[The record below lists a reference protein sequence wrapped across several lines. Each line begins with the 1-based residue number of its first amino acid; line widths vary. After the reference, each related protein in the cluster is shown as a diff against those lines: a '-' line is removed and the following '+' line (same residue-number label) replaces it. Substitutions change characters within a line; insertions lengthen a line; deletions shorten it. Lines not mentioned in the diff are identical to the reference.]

1 VIGAGIDVAALG
13 RLAPVPPA
21 NRSSGGDP
29 ADPAEGYRPRAGVH
43 DEMLDAEGR
52 LREPWRPLIDR
63 LRQMGPADVLAAR
76 ESAVRLM
83 RENGAAFNV
92 YADPEDRAF
101 RWRLRT
107 MPILLGRR
115 DWELV
120 AAGVAQRAQVI
131 DRALADLYGEAT
143 LLHEGVIPP
152 ALVLGSEQ
160 FVRAAVDRT
169 GPGRPM
175 VQLYACDLARNAAGG
190 WTVLA
195 DQVEAP
201 SGMGYALAN
210 RVALTHGFAE
220 LFRAMGAT
228 RLVGFFTALQ
238 DSLAALAG
246 REDAR
251 VVVLGPVPADP
262 GYFGHAYLARYLGYT
277 LVETA
282 DLTVR
287 DERLFM
293 KTLDGLQRVDLVIR
307 QLPAAGCDPLELPDH
322 AGAGVPGLL
331 RAVRKGTVRMI
342 NAPGSGL
349 ANNRALGPFMQAL
362 CRRFAD
368 SEPLLAESS
377 CLWLGEPA
385 ARAQVLAEPGTWR
398 LELATARNEPG
409 DAARTVDLQ
418 TLEPGARAGFVAML
432 ERHGHRWVAQR
443 PVPLATTPA
452 WDNDRLVPMP
462 FAMRVFAAA
471 TADGW
476 RVMPGALVRFAGD
489 PTAVGLPNGFGAGDL
504 WVLDEGKGATQ
515 PSLLQ
520 RSLAS
525 AHLRR
530 TGRDLLSR
538 TADNLFWLGRYAERA
553 DGLMRLLRAVLLR
566 LVEDTRLG
574 SEPPLLAR
582 ILAIALSKAQ
592 LPPPDLGAR
601 PPLQAIE
608 AEAVRVLYD
617 PSVAYGMRETL
628 GHVQRTATLV
638 RDQISHDAWRALAVL
653 FADRAWRQR
662 QEHVVGPGTLDLLD
676 VGLRQL
682 TAFAGTEAENMTRN
696 FAWRFLEMGRRLERA
711 SQMVDLLRGLVPT
724 ADEADPP
731 GTLPVLLEL
740 ADSAM
745 TYRSRYLARPLVL
758 PTLDLLLLDES
769 NPRAIAFQMA
779 ALAEHIEQ
787 LPGSSGNA
795 GRTPEQRLTMR
806 LLTDLRLAEI
816 ERLGRDERGTA
827 ELTALLQQLARGL
840 PQLSDL
846 LGAAYFAHVEPAMT
860 GSLERGAEQP

>member
-1 VIGAGIDVAALG
+1 MAALG

-21 NRSSGGDP
+21 ASSVGGDEP
-29 ADPAEGYRPRAGVH
+29 DPIRAYRPHPGVR
-43 DEMLDAEGR
+43 DEMIEADGR
-52 LREPWRPLIDR
+52 LRDTWRPLVDR
-63 LRQMGPADVLAAR
+63 LRQMGAAEVQAAR

-107 MPILLGRR
+107 MPVLL
-115 DWELV
+115 DAIEWERL
-120 AAGVAQRAQVI
+120 AAGVAQRAEVI
-131 DRALADLYGEAT
+131 DRALVDLYGDA
-143 LLHEGVIPP
+143 LLMREGVIPP
-152 ALVLGSEQ
+152 ALVLGSDQ
-160 FVRAAVDRT
+160 FLRAAVDRR
-169 GPGRPM
+169 GSGRRI
-175 VQLYACDLARNAAGG
+175 VKLYACDVARDAAGG

-238 DSLAALAG
+238 DGLAALAG

-251 VVVLGPVPADP
+251 IVVLGPMPADP

-287 DERLFM
+287 DERVYM

-322 AGAGVPGLL
+322 GGAGVPGLV
-331 RAVRKGTVRMI
+331 RAHRKGSVRII

-349 ANNRALGPFMQAL
+349 GNNRALGAFITQL
-362 CRRFAD
+362 CRRFAGAD
-368 SEPLLAESS
+368 PLLDEAP
-377 CLWLGEPA
+377 CLWLGDPV
-385 ARAQVLAEPGTWR
+385 ARAQVVAEPGAWR

-409 DAARTVDLQ
+409 NAATIVDL
-418 TLEPGARAGFVAML
+418 TALDASARAGFVSML

-443 PVPLATTPA
+443 PVALATTPV

-471 TADGW
+471 TPDGW
-476 RVMPGALVRFAGD
+476 RVMPGALVRFAGA
-489 PTAVGLPNGFGAGDL
+489 PTTVGLPNGFGAGDL
-504 WVLDEGKGATQ
+504 WVLGDGQTRPP

-520 RSLAS
+520 RNLAA

-574 SEPPLLAR
+574 SEPALLAR
-582 ILAIALSKAQ
+582 ILSVALTKAQ
-592 LPPPDLGAR
+592 LPPPDLTSR
-601 PPLQAIE
+601 PPLEAIE
-608 AEAVRVLYD
+608 TEAVRVLYD
-617 PSVAYGMRETL
+617 PAVAYGMRETL

-662 QEHVVGPGTLDLLD
+662 QEHVVGPATLDLLD

-711 SQMVDLLRGLVPT
+711 SQMVDLLRGLIPAAT
-724 ADEADPP
+724 EPEPP

-740 ADSAM
+740 ADSSM

-769 NPRAIAFQMA
+769 NPRAIAFQLA
-779 ALAEHIEQ
+779 ALAQHIEQ
-787 LPGSSGNA
+787 LPGSTGNA
-795 GRTPEQRLTMR
+795 ARAPEQRLILR
-806 LLTDLRLAEI
+806 LVTELRLAEI
-816 ERLGRDERGTA
+816 ERLGRDERGTV
-827 ELTALLQQLARGL
+827 ELATLLEQLARGL

-846 LGAAYFAHVEPAMT
+846 LGAAYFAHVEAAVT